1 MRPFRTRRGL
11 SHAAPRDGISL
22 DPLRLLLENPSDPDN
37 DTMPEL
43 EPLLRYSA
51 AAALGAGVALLVSS
65 RQRASST
72 PAPPVAAPCKPTY
85 NDDTGGQLSEVACN
99 LSGTMLLCTQNLA
112 VSGANQVLLNLVEG
126 RCWKGNLV
134 VLSPSNG
141 PFAKEFADLGAAVRI
156 GDLDTLLQQ
165 VRDVRVAICNTIM
178 TAHNVLG
185 LDAVGIPS
193 MWILHEWWP
202 GKMLSEE
209 LEKRNDKNTTPAIV
223 KRALDVCRRT
233 VCVCNNQLALYRPT
247 NGQAIFV
254 GVPEPEANWKIGAPP
269 PSSRPITFLTLGIV
283 CPRKNQHHA
292 VETFLKWAGDR
303 KDVRLLV
310 VGARYIRQY
319 EIDYVDKV
327 KASIGGDPRVELIDV
342 TSDVDAYYRQADVL
356 LFTSLNEVT
365 PMVIAEAMMRSIPVI
380 TTDIAGIPE
389 MLTNG
394 VHGYSLSPDDSKG
407 FHDAL
412 TDLGTAGADGQRRRL
427 QMAAAARKHALA
439 SFTNAGMVQQYR
451 ACALELA
458 SPIVLLDMDGVV
470 VDWDAGF
477 TKAWANRSPI
487 DRTKSYAMEECVPA
501 AHRAAAIELFHSK
514 GFFRGLPPMAGSL
527 SAVKAM
533 AAKGYRVFF
542 CTSPVLTSENCAGEK
557 YEWIRAHLGNEWV
570 SRVIVTSD
578 KTAVRG
584 DVLIDD
590 KPKIVGMHLPTWRH
604 LMFAAPY
611 NQAAAGVAPVAPAG
625 RLASWDGWEEALSN
639 VLRGEPKLAP
649 GGSSST
655 SLDASADG
663 VGGSAAA
670 AGGAGSELKQA
681 VALLPDFAHLL
692 PPDYRKDYAAWRTGG
707 SKGAKGELEEVM
719 DTFDAMQDAV
729 MNNTSED
736 FTEIHVYRRSYAS
749 WRRGKAK
756 GAKGSV
762 VEITKQNSSFL

>member
-1 MRPFRTRRGL
+1 MPDSSLKPFLKYT
-11 SHAAPRDGISL
+11 
-22 DPLRLLLENPSDPDN
+22 
-37 DTMPEL
+37 
-43 EPLLRYSA
+43 A
-51 AAALGAGVALLVSS
+51 AAALGAGVAMFVSS
-65 RQRASST
+65 RQRAVGT
-72 PAPPVAAPCKPTY
+72 FIAPAAPKKADGKGATY
-85 NDDTGGQLSEVACN
+85 KDEGGELSTVACS

-126 RCWKGNLV
+126 TVWKGNLV

-141 PFAKEFADLGAAVRI
+141 PFAKEFADVGAAVRI
-156 GDLDTLLQQ
+156 GELDALLQQ

-185 LDAVGIPS
+185 LDACGIPS

-202 GKMLSEE
+202 GEMLTAE
-209 LEKRNDKNTTPAIV
+209 LAKRNDKNTTPAIV
-223 KRALDVCRRT
+223 QRALRVCKRT
-233 VCVCNNQLALYRPT
+233 VCVCNNQLALYKPT
-247 NGQAIFV
+247 HGQAIFV
-254 GVPEPEANWKIGAPP
+254 GVPEPAANWKIGAPP

-292 VETFLKWAGDR
+292 VETFRKWAGER
-303 KDVRLLV
+303 TDVRLLV

-327 KASIGGDPRVELIDV
+327 KAAIGGDKRVELIDV

-365 PMVIAEAMMRSIPVI
+365 PMVIAEAMMRAIPVV

-394 VHGYSLSPDDSKG
+394 VHGYSLAPDDAKG

-427 QMAAAARKHALA
+427 QMAAAAKKHALQT
-439 SFTNAGMVQQYR
+439 FTNRGMVEQYR
-451 ACALELA
+451 AAALELA
-458 SPIVLLDMDGVV
+458 APIVLLDMDGVV

-477 TKAWANRSPI
+477 RAAWGARAPI
-487 DRTKSYAMEECVPA
+487 DRAASYAMEECVPA
-501 AHRAAAIELFHSK
+501 AHRADAVALFHAR
-514 GFFRGLPPMAGSL
+514 GFFRGLPPMAG
-527 SAVKAM
+527 AVDAVRAM

-557 YEWIRAHLGNEWV
+557 FEWIRAHFGAEWV
-570 SRVIVTSD
+570 RKIIVTSD

-590 KPKIVGMHLPTWRH
+590 KPRITGAHLPTWRH

-611 NQAAAGVAPVAPAG
+611 NAADASLAPAG
-625 RLASWDGWEEALSN
+625 RLASWADWEPALLD
-639 VLRGEPKLAP
+639 VLRGEPDAPLAGASTTSLESLGGRDGGGAAP
-649 GGSSST
+649 G
-655 SLDASADG
+655 
-663 VGGSAAA
+663 
-670 AGGAGSELKQA
+670 ELKQA
-681 VALLPDFAHLL
+681 VAQLPDFAHLL
-692 PPDYRKDYAAWRTGG
+692 PPDYRKNYMAWRTGHH
-707 SKGAKGELEEVM
+707 KGAKGELEEVM
-719 DTFDAMQDAV
+719 ETFDAVQDSV
-729 MNNTSED
+729 MNNTSDD
-736 FTEIHVYRRSYAS
+736 FTEIHVYRRNYAS

-756 GAKGSV
+756 GAKGNI
-762 VEITKQNSSFL
+762 VEITKHNSALL